1 MNQTKL
7 ESVLERTV
15 DLMTGV
21 GIAWCTM
28 QYIVVPLW
36 NLDLS
41 PTDNLSVTLLFTAIS
56 FVRGYI
62 WRRFFNA
69 GIHKQIHKFITR
81 RSNEKSK
88 TN

>member
-7 ESVLERTV
+7 ESLLERAV
-15 DLMTGV
+15 DLTSGMI
-21 GIAWCTM
+21 IAWCTM

-36 NLDLS
+36 GLS
-41 PTDNLSVTLLFTAIS
+41 LSASDNVGVTLLFTAIS

-69 GIHKQIHKFITR
+69 GIHKQIHKFLMR
-81 RSNEKSK
+81 RK
-88 TN
+88 